1 MRRLGSSLILW
12 ILLSGAAPV
21 PVLTPESPCLGSPLL
36 VAIPLPDAE
45 TELAGLPD
53 LGSFALLAP
62 PRRSEGELQI
72 LLLPMR
78 PGLRTLPSF
87 PLHQGR
93 SRQWATESRELSVS
107 ECLDVDAEAAPLM
120 DLPPPEE
127 DDIPL
132 RPLAL
137 LTAGALLLGL
147 VWRLAR
153 LRRLLSCR
161 KEEDPATRLTDLQRR
176 LDLIP
181 DASAERRLL
190 AGRLERL
197 RFGPGFPSEEE
208 IEEVAAAIETLE
220 KEER

>member
-12 ILLSGAAPV
+12 IFLSGAAPV
-21 PVLTPESPCLGSPLL
+21 PVLTPERPCLGSPLL
-36 VAIPLPDAE
+36 VAIPLPDAG

-62 PRRSEGELQI
+62 PRRSEGELRI
-72 LLLPMR
+72 LFLPMR
-78 PGLRTLPSF
+78 PGLQTLPSF

-93 SRQWATESRELSVS
+93 SRQWATPPLELAVS
-107 ECLDVDAEAAPLM
+107 ECLDADSPAAPLM
-120 DLPPPEE
+120 ELPPPEE

-132 RPLAL
+132 WPLLL

-147 VWRLAR
+147 IWRLAR

-161 KEEDPATRLTDLQRR
+161 KGEDPATCLTALQRR
-176 LDLIP
+176 LDEIP
-181 DASAERRLL
+181 DGSPERRLL

-197 RFGPGFPSEEE
+197 RFGPGLKQTKE
-208 IEEVAAAIETLE
+208 IDELEAAIESLE
-220 KEER
+220 KGGR

>member
-12 ILLSGAAPV
+12 FFLCGAAPV
-21 PVLTPESPCLGSPLL
+21 PVLTPDRPCLGSPLL
-36 VAIPLPDAE
+36 VAIPLPDAG

-93 SRQWATESRELSVS
+93 SRQWATEPLELSVS
-107 ECLDVDAEAAPLM
+107 ECLDADAEAAPLM
-120 DLPPPEE
+120 DLPPPKE

-132 RPLAL
+132 RPLVL

-147 VWRLAR
+147 MWRLAR
-153 LRRLLSCR
+153 LRRLLSRR
-161 KEEDPATRLTDLQRR
+161 KEQDPATRLTVLQRR

-181 DASAERRLL
+181 DDSAERRLL

-208 IEEVAAAIETLE
+208 IEELAAAIETLE
-220 KEER
+220 KEGR

>member
-1 MRRLGSSLILW
+1 MRRLGTSLILW
-12 ILLSGAAPV
+12 IFLSGASPV
-21 PVLTPESPCLGSPLL
+21 PVLTPERPCLGSPFL
-36 VAIPLPDAE
+36 VAIPLPDAG

-53 LGSFALLAP
+53 LGSFALLGP

-93 SRQWATESRELSVS
+93 SRQWATEPLELTVS
-107 ECLDVDAEAAPLM
+107 ECLDAESVAAPLM

-132 RPLAL
+132 LPLVL

-147 VWRLAR
+147 IWRLAR
-153 LRRLLSCR
+153 IRSLLSGQ
-161 KEEDPATRLTDLQRR
+161 KEEDPATRLADLQRR

-197 RFGPGFPSEEE
+197 RFAPGVPSEEE
-208 IEEVAAAIETLE
+208 IEELTAAIETLE
-220 KEER
+220 KEVR